1 MEEYQEDQISNIS
14 HEIKGALTSVKG
26 AIDLLLIDN
35 SFPVKDRREIL
46 TIAKNN
52 TERVIQLLN
61 KLVAECRS
69 EKEEQRER

>member
-1 MEEYQEDQISNIS
+1 MEEYQEDQISNLS

-26 AIDLLLIDN
+26 SIDLLLMDD

-52 TERVIQLLN
+52 THKIIQLIN
-61 KLVAECRS
+61 KLVAECRR
-69 EKEEQRER
+69 EKIE